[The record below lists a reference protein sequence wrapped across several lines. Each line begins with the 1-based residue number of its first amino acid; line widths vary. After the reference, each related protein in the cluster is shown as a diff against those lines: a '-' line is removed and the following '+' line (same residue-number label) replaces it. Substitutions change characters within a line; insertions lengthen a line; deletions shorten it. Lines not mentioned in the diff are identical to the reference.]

1 MYLNTG
7 FRFNSKRE
15 FKIGQNY
22 TTNNAFWVQPKM
34 PPNIA
39 IKNFSGLITSALQ
52 KECKFTKSVM
62 ANIHVVSQVD
72 RKFISCITQEDEK
85 RYLLLIDQ
93 HAAHERVCLE
103 RLMQSRVLTTLE
115 NIAIRA
121 IFYLKKKR
129 NFID

>member
-1 MYLNTG
+1 
-7 FRFNSKRE
+7 
-15 FKIGQNY
+15 
-22 TTNNAFWVQPKM
+22 M

>member
-1 MYLNTG
+1 LYLNID

-22 TTNNAFWVQPKM
+22 TANNAFWVQPKM

-103 RLMQSRVLTTLE
+103 RLMQSRVLTGLE
-115 NIAIRA
+115 NLAIRA
-121 IFYLKKKR
+121 TFY
-129 NFID
+129 I